1 MVFSWSVFAMKHE
14 CLLMI
19 RAFDLKSEWLGMRII
34 LFFYLKHWWSY
45 DDLGLW
51 RNTDGFWWSTFWTW
65 NMDGHW
71 WYVFILK
78 YGWLLSIRI
87 SGEILIAFLKKCSSF
102 AFGQIVSST
111 LSRAENCLLAL
122 RTPSLVPPTLL
133 LSPHWNY
140 P

>member
-1 MVFSWSVFAMKHE
+1 
-14 CLLMI
+14 MI
-19 RAFDLKSEWLGMRII
+19 RVCDETWMPSNDPRFRLEKRMTWDENHP
-34 LFFYLKHWWSY
+34 FFYLKHWWSS
-45 DDLGLW
+45 DDLSLW

-65 NMDGHW
+65 NIDGHW

-111 LSRAENCLLAL
+111 LSPAENCLLAL